1 MKIIVQIAR
10 VLVGLLFIISGF
22 IKLNDPVG
30 FSFKLEEYFSAP
42 VLDLPFLEPHAL
54 AIALFV
60 VILEVMLGV
69 TLLLGYKI
77 KATVWTL
84 LVTIVFFTFL
94 TLYSAVTGKVTD
106 CGCFGDALKLTPWQ
120 SFYKDVALL
129 ILIVVLVWRQD
140 LLKPLASSK
149 ILLGI
154 TLVAVL
160 ASVWFANHV
169 LQHLPWIDFRPY
181 KIGASI
187 PEGMAIPDDAP
198 KPVVDYHWTF
208 LVDGKEKTYTT
219 SGNYPQVDGEF
230 VKVDTEEITPG
241 YEPPIH
247 DFSLERNGRD
257 YTESLMNEEKLVLI
271 VAYDLDRSF
280 LPAFSEISK
289 IASIGVHSGYKVVGV
304 SASSN
309 EKVEAV
315 KAEFKLDVPFY
326 FADQTAL
333 KTIVRSNPAVLLLD
347 KGVIKQK
354 VHYNDLDK
362 LLNRPKD

>member
-1 MKIIVQIAR
+1 MKYVVHMARIV
-10 VLVGLLFIISGF
+10 VGLLFIVSGF

-30 FSFKLEEYFSAP
+30 FSFKLEEYFSTS

-54 AIALFV
+54 ALALFV

-69 TLLLGYKI
+69 TLLVGYKI
-77 KATVWTL
+77 QATVWTL
-84 LVTIVFFTFL
+84 LATIVFFTFL

-120 SFYKDVALL
+120 SFYKDVVLL
-129 ILIVVLVWRQD
+129 ILIIVLVLRQGWI
-140 LLKPLASSK
+140 KPIASSR
-149 ILLGI
+149 IQIGI
-154 TLVAVL
+154 TVLALL

-169 LQHLPWIDFRPY
+169 LRHLPWIDFRPY

-187 PEGMAIPDDAP
+187 PEGMSIPEDAP

-208 LVDGKEKTYTT
+208 LVNGKEQTYTT

-230 VKVDTEEITPG
+230 VRVDTEEIVAG

-247 DFSLERNGRD
+247 DFSLEREGRD
-257 YTESLMNEEKLVLI
+257 YTESLMKEEKLVL
-271 VAYDLDRSF
+271 VVSYDLDRSYS
-280 LPAFSEISK
+280 PAFSEIAK
-289 IASIGVHSGYKVVGV
+289 IAALGKHSGYKVIGV
-304 SASSN
+304 SASSS
-309 EKVEAV
+309 EKVAAL
-315 KAEFKLDVPFY
+315 KANYGLDIPFY
-326 FADQTAL
+326 FSDQTAL

-347 KGVIKQK
+347 KGVITQK

-362 LLNRPKD
+362 LIKKKQ